1 MPEKIGRFEILS
13 EIAHSESARVYKAFD
28 PEANQTIALKVFHP
42 ELAPEQAAALEQRV
56 LEEAEATKALSS
68 HNIALLYGAGEIEG
82 QFCAAVEY
90 IQGKSV
96 ASMLAQQDSF
106 SMWDLLD
113 IIRQTCQA
121 LDHAHARRVLHYTL
135 EPAKVLVSWDGTVKI
150 LGFGISTMGV
160 FAAQASGQVP
170 ESLRYMSP
178 EQIQGDPLDSRSNLF
193 SLGAILYEMVTGRK
207 AFVGTDA
214 EQVRQEI
221 TVGMPVAPIDTNP
234 KIYPELSALVMKALA
249 KSPEQ
254 RYQSG
259 QELVRDLEQCKEN
272 AQKPA
277 PPRKMPQAAVA
288 PGDNEMAQSAA
299 SEEHARMRLKA
310 SAAAAGARTGTQSGA
325 DSARHAT
332 MFAAVSVPE
341 KEKEASPAHP
351 PAPAPE
357 VRGNGGKRPSFS
369 EIDSLPPLKEVYVE
383 PSSPDPEPPPQIPSQ
398 AAGPSTVFSG
408 PLEEADKTSASELAK
423 KVVAEIRKTPPKLF
437 LYSIGAAAC
446 VILLVLGVIF
456 SRIRSESPDE
466 TAAPVRAAVSQNM
479 QEPSSG
485 QPQAGGAATSITR
498 PQPAAPTPDVI
509 SVKPKRVHPRMARV
523 ATSPAP
529 VIVPG
534 QLTINSTPE
543 GAQVLVDGHHNPT
556 WITPFDLG
564 GLPPG
569 QHIVSLSKPGYVSQT
584 RTIDVT
590 SGSKSFLM
598 TQLAVLSATALISSV
613 PPGAQVFLDGR
624 ATGRVTPAQMQVD
637 KAGDHIFTVRKQGYL
652 EDSTTT
658 NLQPGQSFQYA
669 PVLRE
674 LGVTQ
679 DIKLGGGRFK
689 RIFGGGDTAGMGT
702 VSVKTQPKG
711 AQVSVNGHV
720 LDKGSPVDFYLNPG
734 TYIIDITLSGHKNAR
749 RVINVDRNGKI
760 AIDETLESE

>member
-28 PEANQTIALKVFHP
+28 PESSQTIALKVFHVA
-42 ELAPEQAAALEQRV
+42 LAPDQATALEQRV

-90 IQGKSV
+90 IQGKSI
-96 ASMLAQQDSF
+96 AGMLAQQDSF
-106 SMWDLLD
+106 SIWDLLD
-113 IIRQTCQA
+113 IMRQACQA
-121 LDHAHARRVLHYTL
+121 LDHAHARKVLHYTL
-135 EPAKVLVSWDGTVKI
+135 EPAKVLVSWDGAVKI

-160 FAAQASGQVP
+160 FADQHSDKVP
-170 ESLRYMSP
+170 ETLRYMSP
-178 EQIQGDPLDSRSNLF
+178 EQIQGDPLDARSNLF

-207 AFVGTDA
+207 AFAGADA

-221 TVGMPVAPIDTNP
+221 VVGMPVAPIHTNP
-234 KIYPELSALVMKALA
+234 KINPDLSALVMKALA

-259 QELVRDLEQCKEN
+259 QELVRDLESCKEN

-277 PPRKMPQAAVA
+277 APRKMPQGVA
-288 PGDNEMAQSAA
+288 SPGNNEMVQSAA
-299 SEEHARMRLKA
+299 TEEHLRVRLKA
-310 SAAAAGARTGTQSGA
+310 SAAVAGAVAGTQSVA
-325 DSARHAT
+325 DSAYQAT
-332 MFAAVSVPE
+332 MFAPVSAPD
-341 KEKEASPAHP
+341 KEKEAGPAHLP
-351 PAPAPE
+351 PPSPD
-357 VRGNGGKRPSFS
+357 VKGNGGKRPSFS

-383 PSSPDPEPPPQIPSQ
+383 PPPPDPEPPPQNPAQ
-398 AAGPSTVFSG
+398 APGPSTALSG
-408 PLEEADKTSASELAK
+408 STESPEKTSASELAK

-456 SRIRSESPDE
+456 SRIRSGSPDD
-466 TAAPVRAAVSQNM
+466 TAAPVQTATSLEA
-479 QEPSSG
+479 QEPASALS
-485 QPQAGGAATSITR
+485 QADGAGTSVTKT
-498 PQPAAPTPDVI
+498 QSPAPSPDVI
-509 SVKPKRVHPRMARV
+509 SVKPKRLHAKAARV
-523 ATSPAP
+523 VPPPAP

-543 GAQVLVDGHHNPT
+543 GAQVLVDGHHDPS

-564 GLPPG
+564 GMPPG
-569 QHIVSLSKPGYVSQT
+569 QHIVSLNKPGYVSQS

-590 SGSKSFLM
+590 SGSKSFLVI
-598 TQLAVLSATALISSV
+598 QLAVLSATALITSV
-613 PPGAQVFLDGR
+613 PPGGQVFLDGR
-624 ATGRVTPAQMQVD
+624 ATGRVTPAQIQVD
-637 KAGDHIFTVRKQGYL
+637 KPGSHIFTVRKQGYL

-674 LGVTQ
+674 LGMTQ
-679 DIKLGGGRFK
+679 DIKIGGGRFK
-689 RIFGGGDTAGMGT
+689 RLFGGGDTAGMGT
-702 VSVKTQPKG
+702 VTVRTQPKG

-720 LDKGSPVDFYLNPG
+720 LDKASPVDFYLNPG
-734 TYIIDITLSGHKNAR
+734 TYIIDITLSDHKSAR

-760 AIDETLESE
+760 AIDEILERQ